1 MTILFSSHDNISII
15 NHTQRA
21 NARRDWTED
30 AADSDSKIISLL
42 HDKVTISQTPIS
54 LKYILTQLRVLMV
67 FFVTF
72 GFFYWFCFLNSNNMF
87 EKPVWDTSKPFGNF
101 NHFMFFHFDYGKAE
115 EIFFPYYREL
125 ATKIELSLQVSCFSA
140 K

>member
-42 HDKVTISQTPIS
+42 HDKVTISIQTPIS
-54 LKYILTQLRVLMV
+54 LKYIILNQLRV
-67 FFVTF
+67 
-72 GFFYWFCFLNSNNMF
+72 
-87 EKPVWDTSKPFGNF
+87 
-101 NHFMFFHFDYGKAE
+101 
-115 EIFFPYYREL
+115 
-125 ATKIELSLQVSCFSA
+125 
-140 K
+140 

>member
-42 HDKVTISQTPIS
+42 HDKVTISHS
-54 LKYILTQLRVLMV
+54 
-67 FFVTF
+67 
-72 GFFYWFCFLNSNNMF
+72 NS
-87 EKPVWDTSKPFGNF
+87 
-101 NHFMFFHFDYGKAE
+101 Y
-115 EIFFPYYREL
+115 FP
-125 ATKIELSLQVSCFSA
+125 
-140 K
+140 